1 LTSQG
6 ETPRTPT
13 GKHRSGAADLPAVI
27 NGRYQVKGLIGKG
40 GQGYVC
46 LAYDPNLD
54 IDVAVKV
61 LHSEFRDEEF
71 MERFMREA
79 RITAA
84 ITHQNIVR
92 VYELNKD
99 YPYLVMEYCGDGDL
113 SLYIKSRRRRSLTE
127 LLGLARQICEA
138 LVPVHEH
145 DPPILHRDLKPGNVL
160 FKKGVLK
167 VADFGLGKMLGG
179 GSGLTMSRGM
189 MGTVRYCS
197 PEQLRDAS
205 KADERAD
212 LWSVGVVLYEL
223 LTWCRPFDKSGDSS
237 INVMRRVDQEPFR
250 PPPYEIPGPV
260 MEVVSRAL
268 EKDPAKRFRS
278 AREMIAAIDK
288 AARAIPGADEL
299 LLPPEDAVREL
310 DRLAARTADLV
321 ADGELREASTLI
333 KQIRQ
338 SAPDDSLGRF
348 WDHRIKSAL
357 QDEISGSESPV
368 DSAEREEES
377 WLRKQIDSIQTHIQ
391 AQSHSEAIRLIA
403 EILVKRPG
411 DRTALGLLE
420 QVNASEKRAQ
430 EDLELA
436 RREAESARAAGDIPR
451 VMEIWKRAQDRHP
464 GIQEIQDELAV
475 ATRQL
480 AAHRQQAARESAE
493 RAARE
498 KENAGDL
505 GAAIEAWRHY
515 GAQYPEDKDAARRT
529 EALIGRQLETERT
542 ARLEVTRADA
552 GRLAGAG
559 NLHAALDLWEAFL
572 RDDPGA
578 REASQEADELR
589 KRILAARR
597 ARELDA
603 ARLAEEA
610 AIAAGDYRGAVDVWN
625 EFVRSFPDDEEGRAR
640 LDLLTRKIAEQERME
655 VAQAVESLAGDLEER
670 VRKRRYDGV
679 PEARDRLLSV
689 IQEARAAVSGDGGA
703 LRSVIDR
710 LRATAREAEQL
721 LGRVLA
727 LSRSRL
733 KALIE
738 ENRHWLSSSGGSA
751 TEEEMARAL
760 EIALAALCEAR
771 PPEWAGDPLGP
782 LADAEA
788 LVSGAA
794 EALSRERS
802 QAIDAA
808 GKEAEAR
815 LAEAGRALEEFAAQA
830 TGSDG
835 QGPEALVTLR
845 TRLAELTAEAE
856 SRVPERLVSV
866 AREAA
871 GLASRVE
878 SMRIAMVFEATAAL
892 RRHLIEARGLA
903 LSIEDEA
910 LDTVTN
916 ELSLF
921 IEGSSADEPLA
932 PGAILSLEARAGAVI
947 DTARAAV
954 EKRRAGIE
962 AKWAAATKEW
972 NEQAGGESGS
982 EAAPEAAGVLEAGE
996 SARAAGHLAGLEEC
1010 ALRLEGLAKRCGLE
1024 SAWTRHNDA
1033 VLRVE
1038 GALDEAGP
1046 RRGRAD
1052 STQRDLVARYRKAA
1066 ARGDVV
1072 ELRSIGDSL
1081 AKSRSRRGAGAEAAG
1096 AGGAIELPEISAAT
1110 RRLNERYN
1118 APILQRCDSL
1128 AARCKESASKK
1139 KGDAAQLA
1147 KELQRAHGKLL
1158 QPAPIWR
1165 RMALPG
1171 AAAAVA
1177 AILAAWFLFGAGA
1190 TAGSFS
1196 VRVMSPAG
1204 SAVVES
1210 VLHDGTPVAR
1220 LAGSIPEGGARW
1232 DDLAPGVYEVT
1243 LRGGLKTRF
1252 TVPDQEGVL
1261 LPSGQSEYQSV
1272 LLEALELQELIQ
1284 KP

>member
-127 LLGLARQICEA
+127 LLGLGRQICEA

-250 PPPYEIPGPV
+250 PPPYEVPGPV

-288 AARAIPGADEL
+288 AVRAVPGADEL

-321 ADGELREASTLI
+321 AEGELREASTLI

-348 WDHRIKSAL
+348 WDRRIKSAL
-357 QDEISGSESPV
+357 QDEVSGSESPA

-436 RREAESARAAGDIPR
+436 RREAGSARASGDIPR
-451 VMEIWKRAQDRHP
+451 VVEIWKQAQDRHP

-505 GAAIEAWRHY
+505 AAAIEAWRHY
-515 GAQYPEDKDAARRT
+515 AAQYPEDKDAARRT
-529 EALIGRQLETERT
+529 EALIGRQLETERS
-542 ARLEVTRADA
+542 ARLAATRADA

-578 REASQEADELR
+578 TEASQEADGLR
-589 KRILAARR
+589 NRILAARR

-625 EFVRSFPDDEEGRAR
+625 DFIRSFPGDEEGRAR

-655 VAQAVESLAGDLEER
+655 VAQAAESLAGNLEER
-670 VRKRRYDGV
+670 IRKRRYDGV
-679 PEARDRLLSV
+679 PEARDRLLSA
-689 IQEARAAVSGDGGA
+689 IREARAALSGDGEA
-703 LRSVIDR
+703 LRPVIDR
-710 LRATAREAEQL
+710 LHAAAREAEQL

-738 ENRHWLSSSGGSA
+738 ENRHWLTSSGGSA

-760 EIALAALCEAR
+760 GIALAALCEAR

-794 EALSRERS
+794 ETLSGERR

-815 LAEAGRALEEFAAQA
+815 LAEAGRALEEFAAQSGGDG
-830 TGSDG
+830 TGSD
-835 QGPEALVTLR
+835 ALVPLR
-845 TRLAELTAEAE
+845 ARLADLTAEAE

-903 LSIEDEA
+903 LWIEDEA
-910 LDTVTN
+910 LDAVTN
-916 ELSLF
+916 ELARF
-921 IEGSSADEPLA
+921 IEGASADEPLA
-932 PGAILSLEARAGAVI
+932 PGAILSLEARARAAI
-947 DTARAAV
+947 DTARTAV
-954 EKRRAGIE
+954 KKRRAGIE
-962 AKWAAATKEW
+962 AKWAAATKKW
-972 NEQAGGESGS
+972 NEQAGAGSGS
-982 EAAPEAAGVLEAGE
+982 EAATGAAGVLEAGE
-996 SARAAGHLAGLEEC
+996 SARAAGHLAELEEC
-1010 ALRLEGLAKRCGLE
+1010 ASRLEGLAKRIGLE
-1024 SAWTRHNDA
+1024 SAWMRHNDA

-1046 RRGRAD
+1046 QRGRAD
-1052 STQRDLVARYRKAA
+1052 AAQRDLVARYRKAA

-1072 ELRSIGDSL
+1072 ELQSIGDTL
-1081 AKSRSRRGAGAEAAG
+1081 AKSRSRRGAGDEAAG
-1096 AGGAIELPEISAAT
+1096 AGGAIELPEISGAT

-1139 KGDAAQLA
+1139 RGDAVQLA

-1204 SAVVES
+1204 SARVET
-1210 VLHDGTPVAR
+1210 VLHDGAPVAR
-1220 LAGSIPEGGARW
+1220 LAGSIPEGGATW
-1232 DDLAPGVYEVT
+1232 DDLAAGVYEVT
-1243 LRGGLKTRF
+1243 LQGGLKTRF